1 MRHPLTAALPAV
13 LVALAACSSDSLT
26 GPSSSRPG
34 KADLPGT
41 PTTSTTATTSS
52 TPGTSSTSGATS
64 GANAWA
70 GGGAGGSGA
79 GSAGTFAGSS
89 AGSAGSSG
97 STDDAGSTG
106 SSSTFAGGGA
116 AGGGSTSA
124 GGSSGNGA
132 SSAVTVAGAFQVLV
146 PGSSVIVGYRTAPV
160 PSSAGGECGRDPLTN
175 EPNGTWTKTTSGTT
189 STHPLHTHCT
199 IRETTPERTITVTV
213 AESATLVQAP
223 SGNISLNLRSSCPVG
238 VSDPSCDDRHVH
250 YRKSGDVTNG
260 AGLVAGLG
268 SDGSLWT
275 IDLSQIAH
283 AGSSR
288 AATADGIALRSY
300 TALTA
305 TSATGLTTG
314 AARFAW

>member
-34 KADLPGT
+34 KADLPGA

-97 STDDAGSTG
+97 STD
-106 SSSTFAGGGA
+106 GA
-116 AGGGSTSA
+116 TSA

-146 PGSSVIVGYRTAPV
+146 PGSSVIVGYRTSPV

-223 SGNISLNLRSSCPVG
+223 SGNISLNLRSSCPAG

-268 SDGSLWT
+268 SDGSVWT
-275 IDLSQIAH
+275 IDLSQISH